1 MKHSDFIENKQ
12 RGSRDLPIQ
21 LYRLDS
27 NHPEYIMQL
36 HWHRE
41 FEIIRVIS
49 GSFTLF
55 VNNTPY
61 TLIAGDIA
69 FVNCKALHRGEPEN
83 CRYDCIVVDLNLLNR
98 KGNATISSYVEPII
112 NGELC
117 VNALLPFDG
126 SALYAAVNGLF
137 NILTE
142 KRNSFELA
150 VMGSLYAIFGMLY
163 DSGFVTEYKTSKR
176 GAGQTAAIS
185 KLVEWID
192 ENYTEQITLP
202 TLAQRVGMTPNY
214 LCRIFKEYTGN
225 TPIEYVNLV
234 RVEGVCNDIAHGQ
247 RNITTA
253 AINNGYNDLS
263 YFCKVFKKIKGTS
276 AKSYAQSLLEEVKK

>member
-1 MKHSDFIENKQ
+1 MKHSEFIENKQ

-21 LYRLDS
+21 IYRVDS
-27 NHPEYIMQL
+27 THPEYIMPL

-49 GSFTLF
+49 GTFTLF
-55 VNNTPY
+55 VNNNPY
-61 TLIAGDIA
+61 TLMAGDIA
-69 FVNCKALHRGEPEN
+69 FVNCQSLHRGEPEN
-83 CRYDCIVVDLNLLNR
+83 CRYDCIVADLNLLYK
-98 KGNATISSYVEPII
+98 KGNATISSYIEPII
-112 NGELC
+112 NGELF
-117 VNALLPFDG
+117 VKVLLPFDG
-126 SALYAAVNGLF
+126 SVLYASVNSLF
-137 NILTE
+137 TILTE
-142 KRNSFELA
+142 QKGSYELA
-150 VMGSLYAIFGMLY
+150 VIGGLYGIFSLLFDFCYV
-163 DSGFVTEYKTSKR
+163 SEYKTSKR
-176 GAGQTAAIS
+176 SAGQSAAIS

-202 TLAQRVGMTPNY
+202 IMAQRVGMTPNY

-234 RVEGVCNDIAHGQ
+234 RIDGVCNDIARGQ

-263 YFCKVFKKIKGTS
+263 YFCKVFKKIKGIS
-276 AKSYAQSLLEEVKK
+276 AKSYAQEILGGGFK